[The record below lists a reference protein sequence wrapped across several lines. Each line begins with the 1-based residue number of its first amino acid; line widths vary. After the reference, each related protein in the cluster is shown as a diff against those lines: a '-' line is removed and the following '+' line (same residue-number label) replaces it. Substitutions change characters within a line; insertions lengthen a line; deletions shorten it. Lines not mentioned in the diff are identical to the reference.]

1 MSPTLNSLDNCPS
14 KESKFGASK
23 KELQGQKSTPNSFV
37 IRILTSNSFAL
48 RILRRKTR
56 YGDDSKDSRGEGGTP
71 FEEGKQLPNRKQFKP
86 KQSPMKLPSQNPE
99 IAVSRYSVRGTRC
112 FYTLLSAL
120 VLSTAASASDCL
132 PIREAKQHVGET
144 KCVTGKVLR
153 VKVGARGVHFVDFCE
168 DQMACPF
175 TVVVFP
181 HDLKD
186 VGDVRRL
193 AGQVIEIHGPVKLY
207 DGRAEIILNRVSQL
221 TGGSTLI
228 PPLPKNYDV
237 EKQGHYSAGRLHPP
251 KKPAKT
257 YSTPNSGATYGNE
270 TDVGGDPPQ

>member
-1 MSPTLNSLDNCPS
+1 MKPP
-14 KESKFGASK
+14 F
-23 KELQGQKSTPNSFV
+23 PNIERAF
-37 IRILTSNSFAL
+37 
-48 RILRRKTR
+48 
-56 YGDDSKDSRGEGGTP
+56 
-71 FEEGKQLPNRKQFKP
+71 
-86 KQSPMKLPSQNPE
+86 
-99 IAVSRYSVRGTRC
+99 SRYSVLGTRYFC
-112 FYTLLSAL
+112 AMLLAILLSP
-120 VLSTAASASDCL
+120 AACASDCL
-132 PIREAKQHVGET
+132 AIRDAKQHVGEI

-193 AGQVIEIHGPVKLY
+193 AGQMIEIRGPVKLY

-237 EKQGHYSAGRLHPP
+237 EKQGHYSAGRMHPP
-251 KKPAKT
+251 RSPRKPT
-257 YSTPNSGATYGNE
+257 RSPTPPRPMATRRTQTMTHRSEPSNHSL
-270 TDVGGDPPQ
+270 PQFL

>member
-1 MSPTLNSLDNCPS
+1 MP
-14 KESKFGASK
+14 
-23 KELQGQKSTPNSFV
+23 
-37 IRILTSNSFAL
+37 
-48 RILRRKTR
+48 KT
-56 YGDDSKDSRGEGGTP
+56 
-71 FEEGKQLPNRKQFKP
+71 
-86 KQSPMKLPSQNPE
+86 
-99 IAVSRYSVRGTRC
+99 VRACLG
-112 FYTLLSAL
+112 
-120 VLSTAASASDCL
+120 TAALAVVLYTPLVAASDCL
-132 PIREAKQHVGET
+132 PIREAKQHVGEI
-144 KCVTGKVLR
+144 KCVMGKVLR

-193 AGQVIEIHGPVKLY
+193 AGRMIEIRGPVKLY
-207 DGRAEIILNRVSQL
+207 DGRAEIILSRVSQL

-237 EKQGHYSAGRLHPP
+237 EKEGHYSAGRIRPP

-257 YSTPNSGATYGNE
+257 YSNPAATATYGNE
-270 TDVGGDPPQ
+270 ADVGEEPPQ